1 MKKLLFFYLLLI
13 SNSLFSQCLDP
24 VSMGAPT
31 LVDANCPGQGEIT
44 VNNVLPLLS
53 GTDYYQYALYSV
65 SLSSE
70 VYTWQNSNVFPNLQ
84 AGNYEIRVRTRCS
97 TTPFFS
103 ANYISNSVTLN
114 NTEITTSISSVS
126 VLRNSKCNNGSV
138 STVALGS
145 GPLEY
150 ALVSSLTELEPIAT
164 YVRPRQP
171 SNRFD
176 NLPVG
181 NYFLRVYNACDNAST
196 IPFTI
201 GVDNSNTQIAPL
213 SSWFIP
219 IGCDSVSFGFKV
231 SNFFKNIAT
240 FPGDSQVKAWVKWPS
255 GIVDTVN
262 VGSQALTGLLTPL
275 SAEYIAR
282 TSMVNF
288 DPAYNS
294 ASVWPFN
301 LSQSSFTIEMGFRD
315 NCGIIHT
322 NTFTY
327 NKTNTISLSAEEI
340 TTSAANDCN
349 NVTYRFYIKHTGG
362 GGTAT
367 NQGFRSLDGF
377 MISTNGGTTWSNIRT
392 NSSYTSTTSNSY
404 TDLRLFQRG
413 ITHTVLL
420 KYCDTILSTTV
431 TPPVTSDLNA
441 NLAVDQTACI
451 GYGRMRVR
459 KYNANGAKIGVRV
472 LSVPAGQAAIPYFE
486 ITLSSATEYYPSQ
499 FSNLLPGSYRIELL
513 DTIGVSC
520 PASRFQTITVTAFN
534 FNFNYTV
541 NCNKNLEI
549 TTNKSLGNSVSNF
562 RVKIFNSLNVQVF
575 GGPDGMQGTTTSYL
589 NIPGTSLA
597 SLPNGTYTI
606 QVGRRLANSTDICSY
621 VEKTWVKNSNNNLA
635 LQNSI
640 FVSGCDNGL
649 GALGASANGGSPP
662 FVYTLLDLS
671 DNEIAPSV
679 VGGNTYE
686 NLNTA
691 EVYKLSVLDACG
703 AVVNRLISSNS
714 QFEIATPG
722 YSTMPCVGDNIGLA
736 LPQFTNVTYA
746 WMKDSVLIPS
756 ASNNIL
762 NLPNLQLSDS
772 GTYQSILT
780 IGGCEVVGSLYINP
794 FNCGGPL
801 SVELT
806 SFYANCYPDG
816 SVFIGWETASELN
829 SLDFFLQAS
838 NDLVNW
844 ENVDVVPAKGNS
856 SISTKYQTFDRS
868 PQDGVRYYQLIERG
882 MDGLEKRYPPISNS
896 CESKSDSELNVF
908 PNPTTN
914 DFNIEY
920 FTDHK
925 SILQLQIIDPNG
937 RLISTQ
943 IHQLEKGNNTLFIS
957 ETLGAGIYFVKI
969 AVNKKELKPIKLIV
983 N

>member
-53 GTDYYQYALYSV
+53 GTDYYQYSLYSI
-65 SLSSE
+65 SNSSE
-70 VYTWQNSNVFPNLQ
+70 VFTWQNSNIFPNLQ
-84 AGNYEIRVRTRCS
+84 AGSYEIRVRTRCS
-97 TTPFFS
+97 SSPFFS
-103 ANYISNSVTLN
+103 ANYITNSVTLN
-114 NTEITTSISSVS
+114 NTEINTSISSVT
-126 VLRNSKCNNGSV
+126 VLRKSKCNNGVV
-138 STVALGS
+138 SAVALGS

-164 YVRPRQP
+164 YVRPRQ
-171 SNRFD
+171 SVSRFD
-176 NLPVG
+176 SLPPG
-181 NYFLRVYNACDNAST
+181 SYFMRVYNACDNAST

-201 GVDNSNTQIAPL
+201 GVDNSNTQITRL
-213 SSWFIP
+213 NGYFIP
-219 IGCDSVSFGFKV
+219 IGCDSVSFAYRV
-231 SNFFKNIAT
+231 SNFFKNSVI
-240 FPGDSQVKAWVKWPS
+240 FPGDSQVKSWIKWPS
-255 GIVDTVN
+255 GVVDTINLPNQNVN
-262 VGSQALTGLLTPL
+262 ILETPL
-275 SAEYIAR
+275 VKDYTVR
-282 TSMVNF
+282 TSMANF

-294 ASVWPFN
+294 LAVWPFN
-301 LSQSSFTIEMGFRD
+301 LSQASYTIEIGMRD
-315 NCGIIHT
+315 NCGTIHT
-322 NTFTY
+322 DNLTY
-327 NKTNTISLSAEEI
+327 LKTNTVKLMPEI
-340 TTSAANDCN
+340 VENSSANDCDLAA
-349 NVTYRFYIKHTGG
+349 YRFYIHHTGA

-367 NQGFRSLDGF
+367 SQGFRSLDGF
-377 MISTNGGTTWSNIRT
+377 MISVDGGATWTNARNS
-392 NSSYTSTTSNSY
+392 SSYTNSVSNSD
-404 TDLRLFQRG
+404 TDIRLFQRG
-413 ITHTVLL
+413 MSHTVLV
-420 KYCDTILSTTV
+420 KYCDTIVSTTF
-431 TPPVTSDLNA
+431 TAPATQSFRADFYADQNA
-441 NLAVDQTACI
+441 CL
-451 GYGRMRVR
+451 GYGRVRVR
-459 KYNANGAKIGVRV
+459 KYNANGAKIGIRV
-472 LSVPAGQAAIPYFE
+472 LSVPAGQSAIPYFE
-486 ITLSSATEYYPSQ
+486 ITLNSANEYYPTQ
-499 FSNLLPGSYRIELL
+499 FSNLLPGSYQIEIL

-520 PASRFQTITVTAFN
+520 PLRRTQTIIVTAFN
-534 FNFNYTV
+534 FDFNFVV
-541 NCNKNLEI
+541 NCNKNIEI
-549 TTNKSLGNSVSNF
+549 TSTKALGGTYSNF

-575 GGPDGMQGTTTSYL
+575 GGPDGYAGNTTSSA

-606 QVGRRLANSTDICSY
+606 RVGRRLGNSTDNCSY
-621 VEKTWVKNSNNNLA
+621 VEKTWVKNSNNNLT

-649 GALGASANGGSPP
+649 GALGASANGGSSP

-801 SVELT
+801 AVELT

-882 MDGLEKRYPPISNS
+882 MNGLEKRYPPISNS

-920 FTDHK
+920 VTDHK

-943 IHQLEKGNNTLFIS
+943 IHQLEKGKNTLFIS
-957 ETLGAGIYFVKI
+957 ETLGAGVYFVKI